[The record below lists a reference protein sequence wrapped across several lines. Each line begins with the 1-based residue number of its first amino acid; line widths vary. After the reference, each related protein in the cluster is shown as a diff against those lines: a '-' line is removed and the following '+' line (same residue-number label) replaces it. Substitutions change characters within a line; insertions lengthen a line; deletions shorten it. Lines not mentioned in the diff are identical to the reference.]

1 MLPAFFIGLSSVMI
15 LLGLAAL
22 WQSLRSVLAGG
33 AAVGLDTGPGL
44 PERAALQSE
53 KRTLL
58 RAIKDIQFER
68 EMGKLSDEDFERL
81 DKAYRA
87 RAKRVLA
94 LLDQDLEPYLVRA
107 EREVTKAMGEE
118 DPTAYRGGGRVR
130 RRKRKAGKKRR
141 RARTPEPMGIACP
154 SCGALNDHDALHCK
168 ACGARVAPFDCP
180 QCGTEND
187 PDAKFCKSCAVNL
200 QESPE
205 DE

>member
-1 MLPAFFIGLSSVMI
+1 MLPAFFIALSSVMI

-22 WQSLRSVLAGG
+22 WQSLRTVFAGG
-33 AAVGLDTGPGL
+33 ATVGLDTGPGL
-44 PERAALQSE
+44 PERAALHAE

-81 DKAYRA
+81 DRAYRT

-107 EREVTKAMGEE
+107 EREVREAMGEE
-118 DPTAYRGGGRVR
+118 GAAAYRGGKVR
-130 RRKRKAGKKRR
+130 RKKRKKGTRR
-141 RARTPEPMGIACP
+141 RDPAPESMGIACP
-154 SCGALNDHDALHCK
+154 SCGALNDDDALHCK
-168 ACGARVAPFDCP
+168 SCAARVAPFDCP
-180 QCGTEND
+180 HCGTEND
-187 PDAKFCKSCAVNL
+187 PDAKFCKSCASNL

>member
-22 WQSLRSVLAGG
+22 WQSLRTVLAGG
-33 AAVGLDTGPGL
+33 ATVGLDTGPGL
-44 PERAALQSE
+44 PERAALHAE

-68 EMGKLSDEDFERL
+68 EMGKLSDEDFVRL
-81 DKAYRA
+81 DRAYRT

-118 DPTAYRGGGRVR
+118 DPAAYRGGGSVR
-130 RRKRKAGKKRR
+130 RRKRKKGKKSREK
-141 RARTPEPMGIACP
+141 TPESMGVACP
-154 SCGALNDHDALHCK
+154 SCGALNDDDALHCK
-168 ACGARVAPFDCP
+168 ACAARVAPFDCP

-187 PDAKFCKSCAVNL
+187 PDAKFCKSCASNL